1 MITLTI
7 TTIVCFIISS
17 YKINKACKIS
27 GEPFNP
33 FEVGFV
39 YTITFFMSF
48 IFLFGEFLFTCF
60 TGILP

>member
-17 YKINKACKIS
+17 YKINKKSKNLNI
-27 GEPFNP
+27 PFNP

-48 IFLFGEFLFTCF
+48 IFLFGAFLFTCF